1 MKTYILPIFTLLIV
15 GCGNQSQPSNDAIL
29 DDVTQNSNGETENL
43 DSIRVFVRCKE
54 KAKIFF
60 DKEEYTHRALDTS
73 SIHQCY
79 ENKYAAAFVD
89 SLEKIFQPY
98 KERLITSVDG
108 FPYIDRICPK
118 LALEFAQDTCWLHT
132 YYNYQK
138 YIGFSN
144 RYMDAVTA
152 KYQYVRLRRMAD
164 KYYRYLLICDESAD
178 CLMPP
183 KLHKQWVKSIESD
196 MQYCSPEQFDLLYEM
211 IEQRIEFYYNE
222 CQYRIPWSQQ
232 GYAKRS
238 YKNCH

>member
-1 MKTYILPIFTLLIV
+1 M
-15 GCGNQSQPSNDAIL
+15 QPSSDEIL
-29 DDVTQNSNGETENL
+29 DDITQNSNGETENL
-43 DSIRVFVRCKE
+43 DSIRVFVRCTE

-98 KERLITSVDG
+98 KEQLITSVDG
-108 FPYIDRICPK
+108 FPYIDRICPE

-132 YYNYQK
+132 YWNYPK

-164 KYYRYLLICDESAD
+164 KYYRYLLICDESDD
-178 CLMPP
+178 CLMLP
-183 KLHKQWVKSIESD
+183 KLHKQWVKSIEFD

-222 CQYRIPWSQQ
+222 CQYRIPLN
-232 GYAKRS
+232 K
-238 YKNCH
+238 KLKKL

>member
-1 MKTYILPIFTLLIV
+1 MKNCILILALLIV
-15 GCGNQSQPSNDAIL
+15 GCRNRAQPSNDAIL
-29 DDVTQNSNGETENL
+29 DDVTQNFNGETENL

-118 LALEFAQDTCWLHT
+118 LALEFAQDTCWLH
-132 YYNYQK
+132 K
-138 YIGFSN
+138 ILKF
-144 RYMDAVTA
+144 
-152 KYQYVRLRRMAD
+152 
-164 KYYRYLLICDESAD
+164 
-178 CLMPP
+178 
-183 KLHKQWVKSIESD
+183 
-196 MQYCSPEQFDLLYEM
+196 
-211 IEQRIEFYYNE
+211 RI
-222 CQYRIPWSQQ
+222 
-232 GYAKRS
+232 
-238 YKNCH
+238 